1 MFGSIESLL
10 EELDDLPDE
19 FVEIKVGVRK
29 AVQVAPVDPDMAL
42 TRIRKVLEYIIRV
55 VFQRQ
60 YNEKPGTRPL
70 ENLIQRLTNDGF
82 FPGKLNAY
90 ATVIRQ
96 LGNVGTHSFHD
107 DVTEEDCQNSL
118 TQLVPIL
125 DWFIGWEGA
134 AEQSSR
140 LASRKKNLQN
150 RGSLKDAR
158 SSPLS
163 SRPNLPPAD
172 SDNPLLALW
181 DCLEPSLQDA
191 FSLAYNK
198 KRRQGGNRISTK
210 DFFQALVRLAD
221 DSLKPLLASL
231 PEGALPEPVDSNVLA
246 DKQLVLEESPLLS
259 DCVAESLEHFRD
271 LNELPRK
278 ITPADLFVDIAK
290 NGHGESVARLRR
302 HGMGAREIE
311 ERVSKLGMS
320 VIRRVSR

>member
-10 EELDDLPDE
+10 DELDDLPEE

-42 TRIRKVLEYIIRV
+42 TRVRKVLEYVIRV
-55 VFQRQ
+55 VYQRQ
-60 YNEKPGTRPL
+60 CKEKPGTRPL
-70 ENLIQRLTNDGF
+70 ENLIQRLTSEGV
-82 FPGKLNAY
+82 FPSKLAAY
-90 ATVIRQ
+90 ATGIRQ

-107 DVTEEDCQNSL
+107 DVTEDDFQNSL
-118 TQLVPIL
+118 SQLVPIL
-125 DWFIGWEGA
+125 NWFLGCEGKF
-134 AEQSSR
+134 ERPLR
-140 LASRKKNLQN
+140 LADKTPNSND

-158 SSPLS
+158 SSALS
-163 SRPNLPPAD
+163 ARPNLPPAV

-210 DFFQALVRLAD
+210 DFFQALVRLED
-221 DSLKPLLASL
+221 QSLRALLASL
-231 PEGALPEPVDSNVLA
+231 PEGSLPEPVDSTVLV
-246 DKQLVLEESPLLS
+246 DTQLVLEESPLLS
-259 DCVAESLEHFRD
+259 DCVADSLEHFRD
-271 LNELPRK
+271 LDELPRK
-278 ITPADLFVDIAK
+278 ITPADMFVDIAK
-290 NGHGESVARLRR
+290 NGHGESVERLRR

-320 VIRRVSR
+320 VIRRTTD